1 MSLWTEYSQQTPK
14 GTAGSLYDLTVHA
27 VDSFRNQEA
36 DGVLLPGVGV
46 VHGTNPGVD
55 ISLPKAS
62 STADK
67 FVGVVMYGGSN
78 ELDMKNN
85 LIIPNGYHV
94 SVMRTGRVWVKMAAD
109 EEPSYGD
116 PVFLVVTGDDVGCFR
131 AASDDDTIQI
141 NARIIEVGSNGLAAI
156 ELFNQIGGAGSGLST
171 AADVDLSTPPTNGQS
186 LKYDSTSGK
195 WKPGT

>member
-14 GTAGSLYDLTVHA
+14 GTAGSLYDLTVHT

-46 VHGTNPGVD
+46 VHGANPGVD
-55 ISLPKAS
+55 IALPKTS

-85 LIIPNGYHV
+85 LIIPNGYQV
-94 SVMRTGRVWVKMAAD
+94 SVMRHGRAWVKLAAD
-109 EEPSYGD
+109 EEPICGD
-116 PVFLVVTGDDVGCFR
+116 PVFLVVTGDDAGRFR
-131 AASDDDTIQI
+131 AASNDDAIQI

-156 ELFNQIGGAGSGLST
+156 ELYNQMNTAPAAANGAGGAGQG
-171 AADVDLSTPPTNGQS
+171 N
-186 LKYDSTSGK
+186 
-195 WKPGT
+195 